1 MRAFNKTRTGPKMKI
16 LFTAVSRLEEQ
27 FDDQNMAEHSFLL
40 RWVITIYE
48 AGGNIMHTSPFL
60 PNIHFLT

>member
-1 MRAFNKTRTGPKMKI
+1 MKI